1 MGQYFR
7 AVILTDDKKEIKK
20 YAESWDFKYEHNGEK
35 WTCLAKLIEHSYI
48 GDAFVSA
55 VEKTF
60 VNNPQRLVWAGD
72 YADEFS
78 EGKNL
83 YDLCG
88 GKMKIRQNKRADLE
102 MLEGMR
108 CINHDKKQYYI
119 IPTSKS
125 DEFVFDPLPILTSDG
140 NGCGGGDYFGEWSKE
155 LVGTWRG
162 DMIEIRTKTPK
173 GYERIYPE
181 FMESWMKGYY
191 QRKH

>member
-20 YAESWDFKYEHNGEK
+20 YAESWNFKYEWEGTEMM
-35 WTCLAKLIEHSYI
+35 CLAKMTEHSYI
-48 GDAFVSA
+48 GNQFVAA

-72 YADEFS
+72 YADELEGGMNLFDLC
-78 EGKNL
+78 EGKPR
-83 YDLCG
+83 
-88 GKMKIRQNKRADLE
+88 IRQNKKADLE

-119 IPTSKS
+119 IPTEKS
-125 DEFVFDPLPILTSDG
+125 DELVFDPLPILTCEG
-140 NGCGGGDYFGEWSKE
+140 NGRGGGDYFGEWNKD

-162 DMIEIRTKTPK
+162 DMIEIRTKSPK

-181 FMESWMKGYY
+181 FMVSWMKGYY
-191 QRKH
+191 ER

>member
-1 MGQYFR
+1 MGQYFK
-7 AVILTDDKKEIKK
+7 AVILTDDKKGIKK
-20 YAESWDFKYEHNGEK
+20 YAEPYDFKYVSEGQEF
-35 WTCLAKLIEHSYI
+35 CILAKLTEHSYI
-48 GDAFVSA
+48 GNLFVAA

-83 YDLCG
+83 HELCE
-88 GKMKIRQNKRADLE
+88 GKPRIRQNKKADLE

-119 IPTSKS
+119 IPTRKS
-125 DEFVFDPLPILTSDG
+125 DEFVFDPLPILTSEG

-155 LVGTWRG
+155 LVGTWRA
-162 DMIEIRTKTPK
+162 DMIEIRTKAPK
-173 GYERIYPE
+173 GYDRIYPE

-191 QRKH
+191 ER